1 MAGMQLGIDLGTTRT
16 VVAAFDRGNY
26 PVVEFTVGNGDLIDH
41 YPTVTADVGGK
52 LVHGIDADLA
62 ARDGAPNVRSW
73 KRLLAQTR
81 KDEPLVIGSV
91 ETTPIALVT
100 GFLASLRDDL
110 KSRSSIGSMLVGEI
124 DAVVSVPANA
134 HSTQRFTTLDG
145 FKRAGYH
152 VRAVLNEPAAAGIEF
167 AHRHKGALNSRREHV
182 VVYDLGGGTF
192 DAALVYV
199 GEGRHDIET
208 TSGISELGGDDF
220 DAQLLAMALEKAG
233 RDFPENPAA
242 RADLLR
248 ECRHAKES
256 IHPNTRKIALD
267 LLALGDLAPEESVI
281 IPVAEFYE
289 RTRPLVERTLEAIE
303 PLVARLQEDD
313 REGGIAGIYMVGGAS
328 GLPIVPR
335 TVREKFGRRLHRSP
349 HPAAATAIGCA
360 IAAVNE
366 RKGELSVAEKFTRHF
381 GVFREAEQG
390 GRAIFDGIFAKDTP
404 LPRDLGASIV
414 KTRRY
419 RAAHNIAHF
428 RFIEA
433 GEVDPSGNPTG
444 DLTPHAEIFFAI
456 DPDLEGRSLAGVPV
470 SMLNRAWPLIEER
483 YEIDNAGVIAV
494 TISDLDTSR
503 VSKFVL

>member
-1 MAGMQLGIDLGTTRT
+1 MQLGIDLGTTRT

-52 LVHGIDADLA
+52 LIHGIDADLA
-62 ARDGAPNVRSW
+62 AREGAPNIRSW

-91 ETTPIALVT
+91 ETTPVALVT
-100 GFLASLRDDL
+100 GFLGSLRDDL
-110 KSRSSIGSMLVGEI
+110 RSRSSIGSMLVGDIE
-124 DAVVSVPANA
+124 AVVSVPANA

-145 FKRAGYH
+145 FKRAGYD

-167 AHRHKGALNSRREHV
+167 AHRHSSALNSRREHV

-281 IPVAEFYE
+281 LPVAEFYE
-289 RTRPLVERTLEAIE
+289 RTKPLVTRTLEAIE
-303 PLVARLQEDD
+303 PLVAMLQEEH
-313 REGGIAGIYMVGGAS
+313 EGGIAGIYMVGGAS

-366 RKGELSVAEKFTRHF
+366 KRGELSVAEKFTRHF
-381 GVFREAEQG
+381 GVFREAERG
-390 GRAIFDGIFAKDTP
+390 GRAIFDGIFAKGTP
-404 LPRDLGASIV
+404 MPQNGSIV

-419 RAAHNIAHF
+419 RAAHDIAHF
-428 RFIEA
+428 RFVEA
-433 GEVDPSGNPTG
+433 GDVDPWGNPTG
-444 DLTPHAEIFFAI
+444 DLTPHAEILFAVAHQ
-456 DPDLEGRSLAGVPV
+456 LEGLPLTGRPV
-470 SMLNRAWPLIEER
+470 SLLGREGPLIEER
-483 YEIDNAGVIAV
+483 YEVDYAGVISF